1 VSFSER
7 VRGRA
12 RQLRRNVGEETGE
25 RVEAALQRLVGSR
38 KTTPLNRY
46 QEAFCEWNAQRL
58 GVTVAESR
66 RRFEDSMRTFRGG
79 HAGLTFRT
87 FNDISHSLYS
97 VFANDTEREVY
108 DAYRLHTPAHFLRQL
123 SHSEPAWG
131 PSHPV
136 VAALRS
142 NDAATIVDF
151 GCGMAQSSISL
162 GERLRSFGVVPTLVL
177 ADIPTLRFEFLEWL
191 APHWGFDARM
201 AACTP
206 EHPVPELE
214 PCDVLIAR
222 EFFEHVYDPV
232 GYLERLDGY
241 VKPGG
246 FVVTNV
252 ADHHAEFMHVSPDLH
267 ELRERFAK
275 LGYREVARH
284 KVLQKSETPS
294 P

>member
-1 VSFSER
+1 

-12 RQLRRNVGEETGE
+12 RQWRRDVAEEAGE
-25 RVEAALQRLVGSR
+25 RVESGFQRLVASR
-38 KTTPLNRY
+38 KGKVPPLNRY
-46 QEAFCEWNAQRL
+46 QQAFCEWNAQRL
-58 GVTVAESR
+58 GITIDESR
-66 RRFEDSMRTFRGG
+66 RRFVDSMRTFRGG

-87 FNDISHSLYS
+87 FNDVSHSLYA

-108 DAYRLHTPAHFLRQL
+108 DAYRLHAPAHFLRQL

-131 PSHPV
+131 EQHAV
-136 VAALRS
+136 VAALRANGS
-142 NDAATIVDF
+142 GSATIIDF

-162 GERLRSFGVVPTLVL
+162 GDRLRSLGVSPTLVL
-177 ADIPTLRFEFLEWL
+177 ADIPTLRFEFLAWL
-191 APHWGFDARM
+191 APHWGFDATL

-206 EHPVPELE
+206 EIPVPELQ

-232 GYLERLDGY
+232 GYLEQLDRY

-252 ADHHAEFMHVSPDLH
+252 ADHHAEFMHVSPDLR

-275 LGYREVARH
+275 LGYHDVARH
-284 KVLQKSETPS
+284 KVLQKQH
-294 P
+294 